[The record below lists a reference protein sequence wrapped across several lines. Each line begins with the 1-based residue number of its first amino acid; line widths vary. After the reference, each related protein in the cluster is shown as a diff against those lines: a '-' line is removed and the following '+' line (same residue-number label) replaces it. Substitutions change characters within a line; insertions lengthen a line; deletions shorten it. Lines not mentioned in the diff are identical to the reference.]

1 METRSLPWQRG
12 AGRRAPGWKGRSRPL
27 LGLCGFAGA
36 APMLP
41 APGGTGQPLPPL
53 WSLVEEQ
60 VGPSERHEVRSIL
73 GAELV
78 ERSLELHVEVATLA
92 ELWQEARS
100 ACARLDW
107 CPPQGDGAW
116 ALLTAPPHLKEL
128 VRRELRLLLLGL
140 QQKASEEGRD
150 TAGAI
155 AKYSPHVVSFALG
168 PSAGGEPA
176 GQDGGLSGTTSPS
189 PASLVHHL
197 EPLKDKLSVSRIH
210 QARAQLRALLE
221 EECQALERHVCHL
234 QRCLEEE
241 HGATTGPMQ
250 PAQEPTMAELQE
262 QRRAMERDLQQGQS
276 EPGPGFCPGD
286 QRPGPAPPWQ
296 PSCPE
301 GLGSPAPASVCPG
314 LAPTWSRLGPAP
326 SAPGSATGPV
336 PPSLGSL
343 ARGRRGWASG
353 QGQTDGS
360 AECQDRGAAPRGAGA
375 PPAGPAC
382 SLAFL
387 PSPPTEQRPPPR
399 PISCRRLRLLGC
411 QAPG

>member
-1 METRSLPWQRG
+1 MCRQRG
-12 AGRRAPGWKGRSRPL
+12 CGVDVLGEGRRGPWGGCVGRGAVGGRCPHAPCPRRHRAAPAPPVEPGGGAGGAQRAARGEEHPGGRAGGAQLGATCGGGDPGGAVAGGT
-27 LGLCGFAGA
+27 LGLCQAGLV
-36 APMLP
+36 PP
-41 APGGTGQPLPPL
+41 AGGRGLGSPDGPP
-53 WSLVEEQ
+53 
-60 VGPSERHEVRSIL
+60 
-73 GAELV
+73 
-78 ERSLELHVEVATLA
+78 T
-92 ELWQEARS
+92 
-100 ACARLDW
+100 
-107 CPPQGDGAW
+107 PQGAGETGAP
-116 ALLTAPPHLKEL
+116 AAAARPPAEG
-128 VRRELRLLLLGL
+128 VRG
-140 QQKASEEGRD
+140 GD

>member
-1 METRSLPWQRG
+1 MCRQRGCGVDVLGEGRRGPWGGCVGRGAVGGRCPHAPCPRRHRAAPAPPVEPGGGAGGAQRAARGEEHPGGRAGGAQLGATCGGGDPGGAVAGGTLGLCQAGLVPPAGGRGLGSPDGPPTPQGAGETGAPAAAARPPAEGVRGGQGHSRGHCQVQPPRGQLRLGAERWRG
-12 AGRRAPGWKGRSRPL
+12 AGGTGWRPVWHHQPQPSQPRPPLGAPQGQAERLPHPSGS
-27 LGLCGFAGA
+27 G
-36 APMLP
+36 P
-41 APGGTGQPLPPL
+41 AP
-53 WSLVEEQ
+53 
-60 VGPSERHEVRSIL
+60 
-73 GAELV
+73 
-78 ERSLELHVEVATLA
+78 
-92 ELWQEARS
+92 
-100 ACARLDW
+100 
-107 CPPQGDGAW
+107 
-116 ALLTAPPHLKEL
+116 
-128 VRRELRLLLLGL
+128 
-140 QQKASEEGRD
+140 
-150 TAGAI
+150 
-155 AKYSPHVVSFALG
+155 
-168 PSAGGEPA
+168 
-176 GQDGGLSGTTSPS
+176 
-189 PASLVHHL
+189 
-197 EPLKDKLSVSRIH
+197 
-210 QARAQLRALLE
+210 
-221 EECQALERHVCHL
+221 
-234 QRCLEEE
+234 RCLEEE